1 METEAEEREGNLF
14 PRAGVTISVLLSL
27 LMLGVGAAVWADL
40 PAMVPSGKVDFS
52 GEPTMTPRPLFAMA
66 MPAVTLLVV
75 PTVAFLPA
83 LGERFQR
90 VSGQGTP
97 WSAPSLRRFL
107 NLLLPLLSLALAALH
122 TVLLL
127 WEAGHATWP
136 SNDHL
141 MAAVLAFF
149 LVGLGLI
156 VPLLRAARGSDD
168 PAARWWERARR
179 PVSAGIVLVGSV
191 AGATGFLLGEPVMAA
206 YATGLIGPVI
216 LVGCAVPFIGERNR
230 KNDSRSD
237 S

>member
-1 METEAEEREGNLF
+1 METETTERGGAPF
-14 PRAGVTISVLLSL
+14 PRVGVTISVFLSL

-40 PAMVPSGKVDFS
+40 PPMVPGGKVDFA
-52 GEPTMTPRPLFAMA
+52 GEPTMTPRPLFVVA

-75 PTVAFLPA
+75 PTLAFLPA

-97 WSAPSLRRFL
+97 WSEPSLRRFL
-107 NLLLPLLSLALAALH
+107 DLLLPLLSLALAALH

-127 WEAGHATWP
+127 WEAGRATWP

-141 MAAVLAFF
+141 MVAILTFF

-191 AGATGFLLGEPVMAA
+191 TGATGLLLGEPVMAA

-216 LVGCAVPFIGERNR
+216 LVCCAACVHRRTGPEERIEE
-230 KNDSRSD
+230 
-237 S
+237 